1 MKTFPFKKIDAF
13 ATGDSTG
20 NPAGA
25 VYLDAPE
32 DITPDEMQRLALE
45 LKGFVSEVGF
55 LYPLE
60 GGRFGLR
67 YYSSEREVAF
77 CGHATIAILYD
88 LIQNRPDLIAKD
100 SVCVQTNRG
109 VLRAHNRIR
118 EEDAIFIEA
127 PRPVFRSAAIPMSDI
142 SESLGTG
149 SEGLRADLP
158 AAIVNAG
165 LETLIVPAAGLDA
178 ILSLAPDIERLK
190 AFCLLH
196 SIDIITV
203 YSEETS
209 LPGSGFRTRVFAPT
223 FGYLE
228 DPATGSGNSAFGFY
242 LMKHLGW
249 NAEALTI
256 EQNGSAAHPN
266 IVKLRFQ
273 PDQEGAGM
281 VLFGGS
287 GAVRI
292 SGEYRLI

>member
-127 PRPVFRSAAIPMSDI
+127 PRPVF
-142 SESLGTG
+142 
-149 SEGLRADLP
+149 
-158 AAIVNAG
+158 
-165 LETLIVPAAGLDA
+165 
-178 ILSLAPDIERLK
+178 
-190 AFCLLH
+190 
-196 SIDIITV
+196 
-203 YSEETS
+203 
-209 LPGSGFRTRVFAPT
+209 
-223 FGYLE
+223 
-228 DPATGSGNSAFGFY
+228 
-242 LMKHLGW
+242 
-249 NAEALTI
+249 
-256 EQNGSAAHPN
+256 
-266 IVKLRFQ
+266 
-273 PDQEGAGM
+273 
-281 VLFGGS
+281 
-287 GAVRI
+287 
-292 SGEYRLI
+292 